1 MAAAHQ
7 LLTQLGMIVELAV
20 EHDADLAVL
29 VPHRLVA
36 GGKINDR
43 EPPMTE
49 EHTPDLVDMKAVA
62 IGSAM
67 RQRSRHALQ
76 IGAAAAARESGQ
88 AAHPLRPLYRN

>member
-1 MAAAHQ
+1 MAAAHE
-7 LLTQLGMIVELAV
+7 LPAQLGVVVEFAV

-29 VPHRLVA
+29 VPHRLVT
-36 GGKINDR
+36 GGQIDDR
-43 EPPMTE
+43 EPAMTE

-88 AAHPLRPLYRN
+88 AAHPLRSLCRS

>member
-1 MAAAHQ
+1 
-7 LLTQLGMIVELAV
+7 
-20 EHDADLAVL
+20 
-29 VPHRLVA
+29 
-36 GGKINDR
+36 
-43 EPPMTE
+43 
-49 EHTPDLVDMKAVA
+49 MKAVA